1 MTQQF
6 GKIIKGTMGL
16 LLYKIYRVS
25 TVYKIQYRRDER
37 VLLIRA
43 YNLSDL
49 PLGLVLRTMGEF
61 IGPGKEAGIKTRDK
75 KISKTKQKS

>member
-1 MTQQF
+1 M
-6 GKIIKGTMGL
+6 
-16 LLYKIYRVS
+16 
-25 TVYKIQYRRDER
+25 
-37 VLLIRA
+37 LIRA